1 MDGFFTVNLFLGA
14 HRKYCSLQT
23 NNATKYVKEQVIIV
37 TTSCIKGQMVREAS
51 IILTENRDNV
61 SEEVEEYALLYF
73 KADLSLYLSL

>member
-1 MDGFFTVNLFLGA
+1 M
-14 HRKYCSLQT
+14 
-23 NNATKYVKEQVIIV
+23 IIV
-37 TTSCIKGQMVREAS
+37 TTSCIKGQMVREVV